1 MMSDSRI
8 DRILNSSTKAAPLA
22 LLAVFLEGCGG
33 GSSVQSTTVNGVVSK
48 GLLKGATVFA
58 DLDGDGIQ
66 DANEPSA
73 TTGADGTYSFTTT
86 ENVSNAALVATTDAT
101 TFDMGDGNGSTGA
114 NGVAFGAGFSLK
126 AKAGASVIS
135 PVSTLAVSGNLS
147 DAQIKDAL
155 GLDPGID
162 LATYNPFDT
171 TAAGYDASV
180 ALGYEK
186 AALTVFTVIKNVA
199 AAAKTAGADAGTA
212 GLAALNGVTSVFE
225 STVTAGDDVDF
236 TSSDFITDSMTETA
250 TQVTAIVNA
259 DSTGTK
265 TAITNTTAFNDAAT
279 AIETAVAAAKT
290 TIDSYT
296 TVAAAT
302 SGAATVTST
311 TNVENTVTAEASDTE
326 ATGAIAVSGTAIEGQ
341 TLSVSETTA
350 ISDTDGAVTKA
361 YQWQVSA
368 NGTDWTSVAGANN
381 EDFVLN
387 TNGTQVGQYVR
398 VKVVSTDAAG
408 GTTTFTSAATAAV
421 TDNVIAEMTDYD
433 SDTGV
438 SYTHARGVDVANNV
452 ATVADALLM
461 GVDNV
466 GNTDNSNTLKIGLQS
481 VTPGDN
487 TVQVAIF
494 QGDEAIALKDG
505 DGYTTSTNES
515 LAGISVPNDFSDLA
529 EGEQMVVMSF
539 TTSGTDVSGTSFD
552 VYRHTGVAADGD
564 GNPGI
569 QTTKW
574 TLPIDSSSTPI
585 SLDNASSVLYSSTAG
600 DDHPN
605 HWAGVEAYGNGA
617 TFNGDATDP
626 TGSYSRVFSIESG
639 TGYGDGVEVSF
650 AAFTGLGAGF
660 LSGMD
665 NFHAKVYGSPL
676 GNLEV
681 KFIGSG
687 TDSVATIDLTTYAG
701 STDLGNGW
709 YDVTIPFS
717 EFSNNA
723 ESNIDAQTGY
733 LIGPPGDQ
741 ADSTFTF
748 YFTDTGLSSS
758 GSLLV
763 DMGLITSTFI
773 SMETTNDGT
782 VTDFFP
788 MNDAGDYYVQLNLDA
803 ALTASS
809 GDSFTTFN
817 VPLTVADSV
826 YGSNNATT
834 IDGTDG
840 SDWLYGLGGN
850 DTITGGAGDDVI
862 QGGLGKDTL
871 TGGDGADTFILSAA
885 EAVTASADADHITD
899 YTAGTDSLALDGGL
913 EFADLTITD
922 DGTDSTVTV
931 TATGAILA
939 IIEGDAGLAA
949 DDFA

>member
-1 MMSDSRI
+1 M
-8 DRILNSSTKAAPLA
+8 
-22 LLAVFLEGCGG
+22 FLEGCGG
-33 GSSVQSTTVNGVVSK
+33 SSGGVQSTTLNGVVSK

-86 ENVSNAALVATTDAT
+86 ENVSNATLVATTNAT
-101 TFDMGDGNGSTGA
+101 TFDMGDGNGSTGDD
-114 NGVAFGAGFSLK
+114 GVAFGAGYSLK

-135 PVSTLAVSGNLS
+135 PISTLAASGNLT
-147 DAQIKDAL
+147 DAQIKTAL
-155 GLDPGID
+155 GLPDVD
-162 LATYNPFDT
+162 LATFNPFASGSN
-171 TAAGYDASV
+171 AADAL
-180 ALGYEK
+180 AYEK

-199 AAAKTAGADAGTA
+199 AAAKTSGADADTA
-212 GLAALNGVTSVFE
+212 GLAALNAVTSVFE
-225 STVTAGDDVDF
+225 STVTAGNDVDL
-236 TSSDFITDSMTETA
+236 TSSDFITDSMAETV
-250 TQVTAIVNA
+250 TQVIAIVNA
-259 DSTGTK
+259 DTTGTK
-265 TAITNTTAFNDAAT
+265 TAISNTNAFNDSAT
-279 AIETAVAAAKT
+279 AIETAVVAAKT
-290 TIDSYT
+290 TIDGYT

-302 SGAATVTST
+302 TGAATVTST
-311 TNVENTVTAEASDTE
+311 TNVENTVTAEASDTD
-326 ATGAIAVSGTAIEGQ
+326 ATGAIAISGTAKEGQ

-350 ISDTDGAVTKA
+350 ISDSDGDITKA

-368 NGTDWTSVAGANN
+368 NGTDWTSIAGANS

-387 TNGTQVGQYVR
+387 TNGTQVGQYIR
-398 VKVVSTDAAG
+398 VKVVSTDANG

-421 TDNVIAEMTDYD
+421 TDSVIAEMTDYD

-438 SYTHARGVDVANNV
+438 SYTHARGVDVDNNV

-461 GVDNV
+461 GIDNV

-481 VTPGDN
+481 APTGDN

-494 QGDEAIALKDG
+494 QGNEAIALQDG
-505 DGYTTSTNES
+505 DGYTTDNEES
-515 LAGISVPNDFSDLA
+515 LTGISVPNDFSELA
-529 EGEQMVVMSF
+529 EGEQMIVMSF

-574 TLPIDSSSTPI
+574 TLPIVESSTP
-585 SLDNASSVLYSSTAG
+585 
-600 DDHPN
+600 
-605 HWAGVEAYGNGA
+605 
-617 TFNGDATDP
+617 
-626 TGSYSRVFSIESG
+626 
-639 TGYGDGVEVSF
+639 VSF
-650 AAFTGLGAGF
+650 
-660 LSGMD
+660 D
-665 NFHAKVYGSPL
+665 
-676 GNLEV
+676 
-681 KFIGSG
+681 
-687 TDSVATIDLTTYAG
+687 
-701 STDLGNGW
+701 
-709 YDVTIPFS
+709 
-717 EFSNNA
+717 
-723 ESNIDAQTGY
+723 
-733 LIGPPGDQ
+733 
-741 ADSTFTF
+741 
-748 YFTDTGLSSS
+748 SS
-758 GSLLV
+758 GIAV

-788 MNDAGDYYVQLNLDA
+788 MNDAGDYYVQLNFDV
-803 ALTASS
+803 ALTTSS

-885 EAVTASADADHITD
+885 EAVSDASVADHITD

-922 DGTDSTVTV
+922 DGTDSTVAV
-931 TATGAILA
+931 AATGAILA
-939 IIEGDAGLAA
+939 IIEGDAGLTA